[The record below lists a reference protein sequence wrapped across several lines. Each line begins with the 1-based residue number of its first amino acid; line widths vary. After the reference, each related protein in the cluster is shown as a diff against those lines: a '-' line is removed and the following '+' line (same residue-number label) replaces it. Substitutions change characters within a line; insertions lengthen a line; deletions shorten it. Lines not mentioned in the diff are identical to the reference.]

1 MSTSDT
7 LEHLADPP
15 GFNEIDPAL
24 PGYLVP
30 LVRPLRHYEH
40 SWDAMWRGTRQQAAK
55 RRAERSE

>member
-1 MSTSDT
+1 MTTSDT

-15 GFNEIDPAL
+15 GFNEIDPTL

-30 LVRPLRHYEH
+30 LVGPAVHHEH
-40 SWDAMWRGTRQQAAK
+40 SYAIMARDARRQAAK